1 MSKEFLCGLCW
12 LNRFQVDRVIG
23 QEFCIVCLEAVE

>member
-1 MSKEFLCGLCW
+1 MSEEFLCGLCGQ
-12 LNRFQVDRVIG
+12 LRFEVDRVIG